1 MATLGKLNL
10 LPPED
15 LEVGSSRLTSA
26 VTDAQQTLHGK
37 GLLPV
42 GMPAGDYKGEMPQD
56 LTSLDDEELG
66 DLLNHLSAW
75 CAYVD
80 YELAQASA
88 QRDASNAAL
97 ETSMARVRLAYK
109 TDEEGR
115 KLTVQEKTDLVLNDP
130 RVNVAQSKALY
141 CETLYTLTRVYR
153 ETAQRNWETVSRRI
167 TQRGQEVDRMKRQS
181 NVAGVPASATRTF
194 RRPV

>member
-1 MATLGKLNL
+1 MATLPKLNL

-15 LEVGSSRLTSA
+15 IEVGQNRLTTA
-26 VTDAQQTLHGK
+26 VTDAQNSLLQK
-37 GLLPV
+37 GLTPV
-42 GMPAGDYKGEMPQD
+42 TAPSGYKGEMPHD
-56 LTSLDDEELG
+56 LTSLDDDDLG
-66 DLLNHLSAW
+66 DILNNLSAW

-80 YELAQASA
+80 YELAQASS
-88 QRDASNAAL
+88 QRDAANAAL
-97 ETSMARVRLAYK
+97 ETCMARIRLAYK

-115 KLTVQEKTDLVLNDP
+115 KLTVQEKSDLVLNDP

-141 CETLYTLTRVYR
+141 YETLYTLTRVYR

-181 NVAGVPASATRTF
+181 NVAGVPASATRAF
-194 RRPV
+194 RRPGQ

>member
-1 MATLGKLNL
+1 MATLPKLNL

-15 LEVGSSRLTSA
+15 LEVGSNRLTSA
-26 VTDAQQTLHGK
+26 VTDAQNTLLAK

-42 GMPAGDYKGEMPQD
+42 TAPAGYKGEMPHD

-66 DLLNHLSAW
+66 DLLNHISAW

-88 QRDASNAAL
+88 QRDASNASM
-97 ETSMARVRLAYK
+97 ETIMARVRLAYK

-115 KLTVQEKTDLVLNDP
+115 KLTVQEKSDLVLNDP

-181 NVAGVPASATRTF
+181 NVAGVPASATRAF
-194 RRPV
+194 RRPGQ